1 MTSMPILPTG
11 STAPDFELHGHLHGA
26 TVSLSETLEDGNV
39 LLVFYPGDFA
49 PT

>member
-1 MTSMPILPTG
+1 MTTCSILSPG
-11 STAPDFELHGHLHGA
+11 SLAPDFELPSHVGKA
-26 TVSLSETLEDGNV
+26 PVRLSRELARGNV